1 MPELHS
7 AMIKDKVR
15 IAAIADLHYQKT
27 SHGVLRELF
36 AHIGKSA
43 DVLLICGDLV
53 HLGLPEETEVLVQE
67 LAVVKLPV
75 IAVLGNHEFESSKQ
89 EQVKKILV
97 EAGIVVL
104 DGTACEY
111 YGVGFA
117 GVKGFAGGF
126 GRLALEP
133 WGEQSIK
140 DFVKETVRESLK
152 LESALAS
159 LRTSRLVA
167 LLHYA
172 PIRATVEGEPPEIL
186 PFLGS
191 SRLEEPLNRYNVTV
205 AFHGHAHRGQPE
217 GKTREGTPVYNVALR
232 VLEKKFPNRPPFRL
246 FEIPLKE
253 EGESHA
259 AGAKVD

>member
-1 MPELHS
+1 MTG
-7 AMIKDKVR
+7 DKVR
-15 IAAIADLHYQKT
+15 IAAIADLHYQRT
-27 SHGVLRELF
+27 SHGVLTDLF
-36 AHIGKSA
+36 AHIARSA

-53 HLGLPEETEVLVQE
+53 HLGLPEETEILTKE
-67 LAVVKLPV
+67 LAVVKLPI
-75 IAVLGNHEFESSKQ
+75 IAVLGNHEFESNKQ
-89 EQVKKILV
+89 DEVKKILV
-97 EAGIVVL
+97 EAGIVLL
-104 DGTACEY
+104 DGTAREF
-111 YGVGFA
+111 YGIGFA

-126 GRLALEP
+126 GRHSLEP

-191 SRLEEPLNRYNVTV
+191 SRLEEPLNRYGVTA

-232 VLEKKFPNRPPFRL
+232 VLEKNFPNRPPFRL
-246 FEIPLKE
+246 FEIASEKE
-253 EGESHA
+253 SESHVA
-259 AGAKVD
+259 RAKIE

>member
-1 MPELHS
+1 
-7 AMIKDKVR
+7 MIEDKVR

-27 SHGVLRELF
+27 SHGVLKDVF
-36 AHIGKSA
+36 AEISKNA
-43 DVLLICGDLV
+43 DILLLCGDLV
-53 HLGLPEETEVLVQE
+53 HLGLPEETEVLAKE
-67 LAVVKLPV
+67 LAVVKHPI

-89 EQVKKILV
+89 DEVKKILTD
-97 EAGIVVL
+97 AGVVIL
-104 DGTACEY
+104 DGTACQY
-111 YGVGFA
+111 YGIGFA

-159 LRTSRLVA
+159 LRTSKLVA

-172 PIRATVEGEPPEIL
+172 PVRATVEGEPPEIL

-191 SRLEEPLNRYNVTV
+191 SRLEEPLNRYGVTV

-217 GKTREGTPVYNVALR
+217 GKTREGTPVYNVALK
-232 VLEKKFPNRPPFRL
+232 VLEHKYPNRPPFRL

-253 EGESHA
+253 EGENHVA
-259 AGAKVD
+259 RPRI

>member
-1 MPELHS
+1 
-7 AMIKDKVR
+7 MIQDKVR
-15 IAAIADLHYQKT
+15 IAALADLHYQKT
-27 SHGVLRELF
+27 SHGVLKDVF
-36 AHIGKSA
+36 AQIAKNA
-43 DVLLICGDLV
+43 DILLLCGDLV
-53 HLGLPEETEVLVQE
+53 HLGLPEETEVLAKE
-67 LAVVKLPV
+67 LAVVKLPI

-89 EQVKKILV
+89 DEVKKIMAD
-97 EAGIVVL
+97 AGVVIL
-104 DGTACEY
+104 DGTACQY
-111 YGVGFA
+111 YGIGFA

-159 LRTSRLVA
+159 LRTSKLVA

-191 SRLEEPLNRYNVTV
+191 SRLEEPLNRYGVTV

-217 GKTREGTPVYNVALR
+217 GKTREGTPVYNVALK
-232 VLEKKFPNRPPFRL
+232 VLEQKYPNRPPFRL
-246 FEIPLKE
+246 FDIPLKE
-253 EGESHA
+253 ESENHVA
-259 AGAKVD
+259 RPRI